1 MTNASRRLVFACL
14 AVSGAALGSGC
25 GSIKALIK
33 PPAAIDS
40 ATGDSIPRFV
50 DVQVANHNWA
60 DVIVYLNHGAS
71 RTRLGSVGTARASE
85 FRFPASYAHGTSVT
99 LLVTPIGSPARFE
112 SERFTVQPGQTVYWT
127 IESSLAR
134 SSLMIR

>member
-1 MTNASRRLVFACL
+1 MTNASRRFLFACL
-14 AVSGAALGSGC
+14 VASGVGVASGC

-40 ATGDSIPRFV
+40 ATGDSIPQFV

-60 DVIVYLNHGAS
+60 DVVVYLNHGAT

-99 LLVTPIGSPARFE
+99 LLVTPIGSPTRFE

-127 IESSLAR
+127 IESTLVR